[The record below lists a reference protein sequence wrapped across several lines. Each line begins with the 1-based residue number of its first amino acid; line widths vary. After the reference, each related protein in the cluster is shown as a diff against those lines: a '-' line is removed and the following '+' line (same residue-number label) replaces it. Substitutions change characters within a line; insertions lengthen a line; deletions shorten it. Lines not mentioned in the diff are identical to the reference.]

1 MAALF
6 DGCTIR
12 KAMSSF
18 DFSLLRQPRV
28 YFGPGRFQEIPS
40 LITEFGTTVLL
51 VCGAVSLQ
59 RSGALSVLAERLE
72 SDSLDYHLCTITGEP
87 SPELVDRA
95 VTEFSDAGIEVV
107 VAIGGGSVLDAG
119 KAISAML
126 MKNEPVERFIEGQP
140 GFREHDGLKV
150 PFIAVPTTA
159 GTGSEATNNAVLS
172 SVGKEGYKRSLRH
185 PAFVPDIALIDP
197 ELMLTMPAALTVA
210 SGMDA
215 CTQLLEALLS
225 PFASPFTEAVAISGI
240 ESFSRSFLPACE
252 KGAEDIDAR
261 GGMAYAALM
270 SGIALANAGLGIV
283 HGFAS
288 SVGGFVDIPHG
299 TLCSTLL
306 CPATRENIYA
316 LREGGS
322 GYREFLSRY
331 ARVGRILSGNDSLDD
346 RDACN
351 VLIEVLDSWQQELN
365 FPLLSNFG
373 VTEKDLDYIV
383 GRTRCKSNPVDLD
396 DRVMKKILQERL

>member
-1 MAALF
+1 MN
-6 DGCTIR
+6 IV
-12 KAMSSF
+12 

-28 YFGPGRFQEIPS
+28 YFGPGRFQELPS
-40 LITEFGTTVLL
+40 LIREFGTTVFL

-59 RSGALSVLAERLE
+59 RSGTLSVLTDRLT
-72 SDSLDYHLCTITGEP
+72 SDSLHYHLCIISGEP
-87 SPELVDRA
+87 SPEIVDRA
-95 VTEFSDAGIEVV
+95 VSEFCDAGIEVV

-126 MKNEPVERFIEGQP
+126 MKNEPVEWFIEGQQR
-140 GFREHDGLKV
+140 FREHDGLKV

-306 CPATRENIYA
+306 STATRENIYA

-351 VLIEVLDSWQQELN
+351 VLIDVLDSWQQELN

-383 GRTRCKSNPVDLD
+383 SRTRCKSNPVDLD